1 MAGMTS
7 GDYGRPARERTGYAK
22 PDVQRPP
29 DADIPEFEND
39 ADDYDYDSTEERQR
53 QERGNRGPGEEPGF
67 GQGA

>member
-1 MAGMTS
+1 MAGTSS
-7 GDYGRPARERTGYAK
+7 GDSGRPARERTGYEK

-29 DADIPEFEND
+29 DADIPEFDSD

-53 QERGNRGPGEEPGF
+53 QERGNRGPREEPGF